1 MDALVAIA
9 HKRRSQG
16 ATNINLHSSRSHLIV
31 TVEVVSRYK
40 ATGET
45 RHGRLHLVDLA
56 GSERVSQSKV
66 TGQQLKETLSIN
78 KSLSA
83 LGDVITARATESL
96 KLQQQQQQQQRGALS
111 ADGRVNASQKDHQQ
125 PHVPYRNSTLTF
137 LMQDALGGDSKVA
150 FVLCV
155 SPSASCAEETAASL
169 SFASRASTVI
179 QERANLKKSSA
190 FSSSSITK
198 HV

>member
-111 ADGRVNASQKDHQQ
+111 ADGSGNASQKDHQQ

>member
-96 KLQQQQQQQQRGALS
+96 KLQQQQQRGALS
-111 ADGRVNASQKDHQQ
+111 ADGSGNASQKDHQQ

>member
-1 MDALVAIA
+1 MDALVAVA

-40 ATGET
+40 TTGEI

-56 GSERVSQSKV
+56 GSERISQSKV
-66 TGQQLKETLSIN
+66 MGQQLKETLSIN

-96 KLQQQQQQQQRGALS
+96 KLQQQQQHGALS
-111 ADGRVNASQKDHQQ
+111 TDASGNASQKDHQQ

-150 FVLCV
+150 FVVCV

-169 SFASRASTVI
+169 SFASRASTII
-179 QERANLKKSSA
+179 QERANLKNSSA
-190 FSSSSITK
+190 SSSSSITK